1 MAEARERL
9 RVSDAE
15 RQAAAYSLGTAF
27 QDGRLDLSEYD
38 TRMARAYGAVTYGD
52 LDQLFFDLPRLAIAP
67 ALASPYPPYPAP
79 RYPATQ
85 DPRRLGPV
93 GEVRGT
99 ALQLLLFVVTFG
111 IWCFFYVFQT
121 HDEMKRHSGEGLGG
135 VLALLVAVF
144 AYFVS
149 PFLLS
154 HEVGGLYERRGQRK
168 PVSALTGLWV
178 FPGILLLVGPLIWF
192 VLTNNALNR
201 YWRSEGAR

>member
-1 MAEARERL
+1 MAELRERL

-15 RQAAAYSLGTAF
+15 RQGAASWLGSAF
-27 QDGRLDLSEYD
+27 ADGRLDILEFE
-38 TRMARAYGAVTYGD
+38 TRVDRAYGAVTYGD

-85 DPRRLGPV
+85 YPRRLGPV

>member
-52 LDQLFFDLPRLAIAP
+52 LDQLFLDLPRPVIAP
-67 ALASPYPPYPAP
+67 AHAPPYPPYPAP

-85 DPRRLGPV
+85 YPRRLGPV

-192 VLTNNALNR
+192 VLTNTALNR